1 MISSARLWIL
11 ILGLVLRFGPN
22 HSFGQT
28 GETYQFSDQIK
39 AMAETDTNSWIYE
52 LMPTKYAFIGDYKNA
67 LAAFDRLDDVNHS
80 DSTYRIFTSCK
91 AIDAKDYII
100 QRSKR
105 EKVIMI
111 NEAHHQPLHRAF
123 TASLLAGLWANGY
136 RFLGLE
142 TIADGAALTKRKKLK
157 ISDGFY
163 TAEPEFAKMVRL
175 ALKLGFTIFSYEAT
189 GKNGIAR
196 EQAQAENIMKVVK
209 AHPESKFLI
218 HCGFS
223 HVTEANHSTW
233 GKAMAGRF
241 KDLSRIDPFTIDQVE
256 MTERSEPKF
265 EAEAF
270 KNLSAAR
277 AIVMIDDSDLPC
289 TLSDDR
295 RLIDIKVVHPRTQY
309 ASGRPTWMRTDS
321 TYQNV
326 EVQKYFK
333 TLSFPCLAIAYNDGE
348 DDSYVPVDVVE
359 IKNAE
364 EIKPLFLPS
373 GTYRLKIV
381 NEGGAILTKK
391 VVVP

>member
-1 MISSARLWIL
+1 
-11 ILGLVLRFGPN
+11 
-22 HSFGQT
+22 
-28 GETYQFSDQIK
+28 
-39 AMAETDTNSWIYE
+39 
-52 LMPTKYAFIGDYKNA
+52 
-67 LAAFDRLDDVNHS
+67 
-80 DSTYRIFTSCK
+80 
-91 AIDAKDYII
+91 
-100 QRSKR
+100 
-105 EKVIMI
+105 
-111 NEAHHQPLHRAF
+111 
-123 TASLLAGLWANGY
+123 
-136 RFLGLE
+136 
-142 TIADGAALTKRKKLK
+142 
-157 ISDGFY
+157 
-163 TAEPEFAKMVRL
+163 
-175 ALKLGFTIFSYEAT
+175 
-189 GKNGIAR
+189 
-196 EQAQAENIMKVVK
+196 
-209 AHPESKFLI
+209 
-218 HCGFS
+218 
-223 HVTEANHSTW
+223 
-233 GKAMAGRF
+233 
-241 KDLSRIDPFTIDQVE
+241 